1 VGGFFE
7 ATEISDQI
15 TVPWPAHNVFFALAR
30 HVVPG
35 ILRVIEST
43 RRLWIPDYFCP
54 DVSRHWSRLIRTIT
68 YRDDPSLPEP
78 DWKSLQP
85 DEHDLV
91 IAVNY
96 FGTRNREP
104 WEHWRSLH
112 RCILLEDHTHDPV
125 SSWALTS
132 NAEYVFS
139 SLRKSIPVTDGAICW
154 SPLGLP
160 LPQPVSSCEA
170 DGIAL
175 KFTAMAE
182 KADALSGKASPELKS
197 RYRELYAE
205 GDKRL
210 EEGSEA
216 PISDLALRFAS
227 PGIAIGWR
235 LTRARNVRGLLDS
248 IEEMNRVFEPLFRQ
262 WPTDAVPFAVVLVFS
277 NRKDRDDC
285 RSYLEANKVFCPIH
299 WAVDA
304 AESSAVDLS
313 ARILS
318 IPADQRYDD
327 DDIAR
332 IATILSR
339 WKPGLQ
345 L

>member
-1 VGGFFE
+1 
-7 ATEISDQI
+7 
-15 TVPWPAHNVFFALAR
+15 
-30 HVVPG
+30 
-35 ILRVIEST
+35 
-43 RRLWIPDYFCP
+43 
-54 DVSRHWSRLIRTIT
+54 
-68 YRDDPSLPEP
+68 
-78 DWKSLQP
+78 
-85 DEHDLV
+85 
-91 IAVNY
+91 
-96 FGTRNREP
+96 
-104 WEHWRSLH
+104 
-112 RCILLEDHTHDPV
+112 
-125 SSWALTS
+125 
-132 NAEYVFS
+132 
-139 SLRKSIPVTDGAICW
+139 
-154 SPLGLP
+154 
-160 LPQPVSSCEA
+160 
-170 DGIAL
+170 
-175 KFTAMAE
+175 MAE